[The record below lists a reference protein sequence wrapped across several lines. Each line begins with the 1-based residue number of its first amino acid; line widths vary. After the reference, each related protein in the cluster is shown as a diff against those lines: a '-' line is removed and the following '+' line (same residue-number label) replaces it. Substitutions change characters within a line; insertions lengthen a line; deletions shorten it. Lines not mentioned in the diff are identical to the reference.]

1 MTHLQ
6 EQHWEKLFG
15 YLPTQGQSMYGIW
28 TVYSPEKEVIKSSQ
42 GIRNLRPNGDKTV
55 ITHTN
60 QFPSPDGST
69 LEKQW
74 QIEKETCNQPD
85 GLLHP
90 ADPSKRGLA
99 LVDYGS
105 SAWVPRK
112 LESGRS
118 FSVELFLK
126 HKDWNTSIGS
136 IYTENGDLE
145 KILYLREHLNSFPD
159 SRTSK
164 EITSLSGS
172 WIGTKE
178 SITSDLKV
186 SDAEEIREIILD
198 PTNGKNDTFYLP
210 DGVVVNI
217 PKKLRVGE
225 EFEIVAGKVVAENE
239 YKRLTA
245 KYDRS
250 GAFTLLISEIFRLQ
264 N

>member
-1 MTHLQ
+1 MTYLQ

-15 YLPTQGQSMYGIW
+15 YLTIDGQSMYGIW

-42 GIRNLRPNGDKTV
+42 GIRNLRPNAEKTL

-60 QFPSPDGST
+60 HFPSSEGTT

-74 QIEKETCNQPD
+74 QIKKETCNQPD

-90 ADPSKRGLA
+90 ADPSKRALA

-105 SAWVPRK
+105 SSWVPKK

-126 HKDWNTSIGS
+126 HKDWNTSIAS
-136 IYTENGDLE
+136 ISTENGDLK
-145 KILYLREHLNSFPD
+145 KILHLREHLDSFPD
-159 SRTSK
+159 SKTSE

-172 WIGTKE
+172 WIGTKQ
-178 SITSDLKV
+178 SITSDLKI
-186 SDAEEIREIILD
+186 SDTEEIREIILD
-198 PTNGKNDTFYLP
+198 PTNGKNDTFYFP
-210 DGVVVNI
+210 DAVVVNI

-225 EFEIVAGKVVAENE
+225 EFEIVAGKLVAENE

-245 KYDRS
+245 KYDDS
-250 GAFTLLISEIFRLQ
+250 GAFRLLISEVFRLQ
-264 N
+264 D

>member
-15 YLPTQGQSMYGIW
+15 FLTLEGQSMYGIW

-42 GIRNLRPNGDKTV
+42 GIRNLRCNADKTI

-74 QIEKETCNQPD
+74 QIEKETCNQLD

-90 ADPSKRGLA
+90 ADPSKRALA

-105 SAWVPRK
+105 SAWVSRK

-126 HKDWNTSIGS
+126 HKDWNISIAS

-145 KILYLREHLNSFPD
+145 KILHLREHLNSFPD
-159 SRTSK
+159 STTSE

-178 SITSDLKV
+178 SITSDLQI
-186 SDAEEIREIILD
+186 SNAEEIGEIVLD

-210 DGVVVNI
+210 DSVVVNI
-217 PKKLRVGE
+217 PKKLRGGE
-225 EFEIVAGKVVAENE
+225 EFEIVAGKLVAENE
-239 YKRLTA
+239 YKRLIA
-245 KYDRS
+245 KYNNS
-250 GAFTLLISEIFRLQ
+250 GAFTLLISEVFHLQ
-264 N
+264 D